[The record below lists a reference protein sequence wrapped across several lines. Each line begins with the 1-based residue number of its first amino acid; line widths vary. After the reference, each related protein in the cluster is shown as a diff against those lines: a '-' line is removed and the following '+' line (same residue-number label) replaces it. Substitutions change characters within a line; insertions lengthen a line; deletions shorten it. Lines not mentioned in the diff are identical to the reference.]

1 MVYNFSTDKLA
12 KSTVIPFIFG
22 INSVIILPKKKRKE
36 RFKMTI
42 GEKLAEK
49 RKAKNLTQDEVAE
62 KLGVTPQ
69 AVSKWENNIS
79 CPDITLLP
87 QIAKLY
93 GTTIDEILSPDE
105 KFEPPVLFL
114 GEGARKPKEEMILRI
129 NVLSSDGDKV
139 KVNIPL
145 ALILAFVNA
154 GTMKD
159 LNMEMGGF
167 NMSQI
172 DFDLIMKLIDQGVM
186 GKLVEVESADG
197 DYVTVEVV

>member
-1 MVYNFSTDKLA
+1 MQNQLGENIS
-12 KSTVIPFIFG
+12 IF
-22 INSVIILPKKKRKE
+22 RKE
-36 RFKMTI
+36 K
-42 GEKLAEK
+42 GLSQEK
-49 RKAKNLTQDEVAE
+49 VAE
-62 KLGVTPQ
+62 YMSVSRQ
-69 AVSKWENNIS
+69 AVTKWENNIS